1 MNGVE
6 LQCFFQL
13 FFEFPYIIKLP
24 TSVWP
29 WTPGWWRLREN
40 PMYFQCLLL
49 REGAWRC
56 IDCQF
61 WEDWIML
68 DGKSLRNSYGWILRH
83 SRIRMVLSASHSLEH
98 VPIFICRLGNG
109 KEMNG
114 NVAFSPN
121 ACCPLPF
128 LLFVVKAAGK
138 HLAFPQRRW
147 WWWRV
152 IGALVISWWRWG
164 CSNQVWK
171 PIVVN
176 MMVPLWTQ
184 TIICELERL
193 TSYRYD
199 VNPHAHSTHIHI
211 HICQIF
217 NVHHNASSFQDEP
230 VHRRSLMP
238 CTVCQRG
245 TLGRKRPLHLG
256 WHEAFYGSK
265 LIAFVA
271 SLAASSM
278 LIVSGWLSNM
288 FKSHQW
294 SWPTVARSKYIQGP
308 RPCYC
313 TCSMW
318 FSLKKWQ
325 ENTKMGMC
333 CSQPQEPACCII
345 FFQNQS
351 KITHRLVEFD
361 PSEVLSHSVTI
372 LIFLKQ
378 LLFTKCYDVVWFCRS
393 PSLPLMNLIC
403 SYSSQDLSVSG
414 QRATQ
419 TEQGGSS
426 SGSWRSYKL
435 KLFLKGILGDI
446 LHRSCPIASS
456 SCGSIRNDQL
466 EGKSW
471 GWWHRREGGWKGLTF
486 DFLKHLMNLEK
497 DLDFVR
503 SFAVPAWHLLH
514 FVHEPLSPPFPG
526 EGRFKGCF

>member
-13 FFEFPYIIKLP
+13 FFEFPYVIKLP

-184 TIICELERL
+184 TIICELERS

-211 HICQIF
+211 HIYQIF

-294 SWPTVARSKYIQGP
+294 SWPTVARSKHIQGP

-313 TCSMW
+313 TYSMW

-345 FFQNQS
+345 SSVFPESVQNHPSFGWIWSFWSVVTQRYDFDLSQTIIVYKLQS
-351 KITHRLVEFD
+351 I
-361 PSEVLSHSVTI
+361 TI
-372 LIFLKQ
+372 LYDFVVLPHFHWWTLYVHIPTKNVIFL
-378 LLFTKCYDVVWFCRS
+378 T
-393 PSLPLMNLIC
+393 
-403 SYSSQDLSVSG
+403 LSVSG

-426 SGSWRSYKL
+426 CEVGKWELNVYTISW
-435 KLFLKGILGDI
+435 
-446 LHRSCPIASS
+446 SCFW
-456 SCGSIRNDQL
+456 R
-466 EGKSW
+466 EF
-471 GWWHRREGGWKGLTF
+471 RRY
-486 DFLKHLMNLEK
+486 
-497 DLDFVR
+497 
-503 SFAVPAWHLLH
+503 
-514 FVHEPLSPPFPG
+514 PP
-526 EGRFKGCF
+526 